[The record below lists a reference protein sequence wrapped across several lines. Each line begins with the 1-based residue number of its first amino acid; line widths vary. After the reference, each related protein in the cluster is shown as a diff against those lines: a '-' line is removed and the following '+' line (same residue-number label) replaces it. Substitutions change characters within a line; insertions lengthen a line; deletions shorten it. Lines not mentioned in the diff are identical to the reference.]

1 MWHCYKQASWLIF
14 KAGYRYY
21 YGPLLHHLFPNLALI
36 TKPCLAHV
44 TTVLTLMRLAYP
56 SLRNLLEEK
65 LQSETVGQ
73 NGRAVLQN
81 LQYTMEFLIPTV
93 LSFIYILL
101 SSGT

>member
-21 YGPLLHHLFPNLALI
+21 YGPLP
-36 TKPCLAHV
+36 
-44 TTVLTLMRLAYP
+44 TLMRLAYP